1 MSIGGATGDRI
12 LPDPD
17 KAREFARTLYR
28 LFLGG
33 SRNETIRPFGKYDS
47 RRIFQLTCKLETLEF
62 MRNLN
67 SFNWPMAEKK
77 YTLGPQLLCWCHY
90 LLLNESLWTTIQKET
105 IWLLVRRR
113 AHTLVIILDQK
124 DLGLVIVQCSFLY
137 FENVTMKI
145 LNYLGHGNN
154 RMQL

>member
-12 LPDPD
+12 LPDLD

-28 LFLGG
+28 LFLGASG
-33 SRNETIRPFGKYDS
+33 NETIRPFGKYDS

-77 YTLGPQLLCWCHY
+77 YTLGPQLLC
-90 LLLNESLWTTIQKET
+90 
-105 IWLLVRRR
+105 
-113 AHTLVIILDQK
+113 
-124 DLGLVIVQCSFLY
+124 
-137 FENVTMKI
+137 
-145 LNYLGHGNN
+145 
-154 RMQL
+154 